1 MKLTACNSRDNSW
14 SQYLKREEAK
24 ANLAKVVE
32 ASSHGNN
39 YEDVFPALFM
49 VARQSKDVL
58 STEDVRET
66 LSKIAAKGV
75 HVEDQD
81 FQAEVI
87 VRSAGIG
94 DWVPQPLKDF
104 GTGIAGGVG
113 AIKDMGS
120 RFMENVSQ
128 GAKGAKAKEAMNQA
142 VKALN
147 NLLALDPSSAAVIKP
162 TLDKLMQQ
170 TAQQAAPQ
178 MLPPRPQ
185 QAAPQQAAPQQA
197 VAPAAQPAQ
206 AAVAGQPGTGVVK
219 LKEIADQNKNNPQF
233 IKDVQELIS
242 KYSPK
247 PQAPTAA
254 AAPQV
259 AGKPRGGVID
269 PARQAVAPQP
279 LLPLP
284 ATNA

>member
-1 MKLTACNSRDNSW
+1 MRLTACNSRDNSLVQ
-14 SQYLKREEAK
+14 SLKREEAK

-178 MLPPRPQ
+178 QAAPK
-185 QAAPQQAAPQQA
+185 AAPQQAA
-197 VAPAAQPAQ
+197 APAAQPAQ
-206 AAVAGQPGTGVVK
+206 AEVAGQPGTGVVK

-233 IKDVQELIS
+233 IKDIQELIS

-247 PQAPTAA
+247 PQAPAA
-254 AAPQV
+254 AVAPQV

>member
-32 ASSHGNN
+32 ASSPGNN
-39 YEDVFPALFM
+39 YEDVFPALFV

-94 DWVPQPLKDF
+94 DWIPQPLKDF
-104 GTGIAGGVG
+104 GAGIAGGAG

-120 RFMENVSQ
+120 RFMEDVSK
-128 GAKGAKAKEAMNQA
+128 GAKGGKAKEAMDQA

-147 NLLALDPSSAAVIKP
+147 NLLALDPSSAAIIKP

-178 MLPPRPQ
+178 QAAP

-197 VAPAAQPAQ
+197 AAPAAQPAQ

-233 IKDVQELIS
+233 IKDVQELVS

-247 PQAPTAA
+247 PQAPAA
-254 AAPQV
+254 AVAPQV

-269 PARQAVAPQP
+269 PARQAVVPQP